1 MSTTVRIS
9 KATRDR
15 FAAMSA
21 QTGCPMS
28 ELLDHAATA
37 MERELFFSAFE
48 QGYDRLR
55 RDPAAWNEIVAERE
69 REAPSLSD
77 SSS

>member
-1 MSTTVRIS
+1 
-9 KATRDR
+9 
-15 FAAMSA
+15 
-21 QTGCPMS
+21 MS

-37 MERELFFSAFE
+37 MERELFFSALE

-55 RDPAAWNEIVAERE
+55 TDPAAWNEITAERE

-77 SSS
+77 TSA